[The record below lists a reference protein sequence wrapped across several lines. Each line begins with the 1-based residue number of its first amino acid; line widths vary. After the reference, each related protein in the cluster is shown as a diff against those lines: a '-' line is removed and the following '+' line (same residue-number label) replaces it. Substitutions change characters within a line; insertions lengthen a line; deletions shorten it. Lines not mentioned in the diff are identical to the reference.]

1 MAYFLNREE
10 PPRQHIGK
18 RCNGG
23 GIGSGVFPG
32 TEEYA
37 APTSP
42 LARLVQD
49 GYGGMPSMGARG
61 QQGGCQ
67 NGFAPDAYN
76 GLPTGGRPP
85 RGPISGV
92 GFDAGIAQQW
102 NGSVQQS
109 QVEHQ
114 QQHDPNYIQLKP
126 KTHGFKVSQ
135 SAGGNSSLSLAWDDN
150 VAAAPL
156 ARRDRGGLREQEGAC
171 GVGGSCLG
179 QRAPS
184 PGFGQRAPSPG
195 MRGGAVGS
203 RGSSRESGG
212 MMGCLGGASYGDA
225 AYQRPAPGSHLG
237 GGGGPGSFGAP
248 APPPYGAHAGGGC
261 RQVEATS
268 LAFGNRVDSGSSNAY
283 ACGSNQ
289 NVGNGITDRR
299 TTRVLAP
306 PGGSSQICF
315 G

>member
-18 RCNGG
+18 RCSGG
-23 GIGSGVFPG
+23 VGGSGVFPG
-32 TEEYA
+32 MEEQA
-37 APTSP
+37 APSSP
-42 LARLVQD
+42 LARLVHE
-49 GYGGMPSMGARG
+49 GYVGMPSGGRRG

-67 NGFAPDAYN
+67 NGFAPDSYN

-85 RGPISGV
+85 RAPPFAVG

-102 NGSVQQS
+102 SGSVQQS

-114 QQHDPNYIQLKP
+114 QQHDPNYVQLKP

-135 SAGGNSSLSLAWDDN
+135 SAGGNSSLSLAWEGAG
-150 VAAAPL
+150 AAEPP
-156 ARRDRGGLREQEGAC
+156 ARRG
-171 GVGGSCLG
+171 LG

-184 PGFGQRAPSPG
+184 PGAGQRAPSPG
-195 MRGGAVGS
+195 LGGGATGS
-203 RGSSRESGG
+203 RASSRESGG

-225 AYQRPAPGSHLG
+225 AYQRQAPVSNFG
-237 GGGGPGSFGAP
+237 GGGDPGHFGAP
-248 APPPYGAHAGGGC
+248 APPAYGSYGCGGGG

-268 LAFGNRVDSGSSNAY
+268 LAFGNRMDSGSSNAY

-306 PGGSSQICF
+306 PGGSSQISF

>member
-1 MAYFLNREE
+1 M
-10 PPRQHIGK
+10 
-18 RCNGG
+18 
-23 GIGSGVFPG
+23 
-32 TEEYA
+32 
-37 APTSP
+37 
-42 LARLVQD
+42 
-49 GYGGMPSMGARG
+49 GMPSGARG
-61 QQGGCQ
+61 QQGGFQ

-85 RGPISGV
+85 RGPTSGV
-92 GFDAGIAQQW
+92 AGGGFDAGIAQQW

-114 QQHDPNYIQLKP
+114 QQHDPNHIQLKP

-135 SAGGNSSLSLAWDDN
+135 SAGGNSSLSLAWDGAGAGD
-150 VAAAPL
+150 PP
-156 ARRDRGGLREQEGAC
+156 ARRGRGSVRDQEAAY

-203 RGSSRESGG
+203 RASSRESGG

-225 AYQRPAPGSHLG
+225 AYQRAAPASHLG
-237 GGGGPGSFGAP
+237 CGGGPGNFGAP
-248 APPPYGAHAGGGC
+248 APPSYGAHAVGGG

-268 LAFGNRVDSGSSNAY
+268 LAFGNRVESGSSNAY
-283 ACGSNQ
+283 ACGGNQ

-306 PGGSSQICF
+306 PGGSSQISF